1 MYPKLLKWY
10 NVPMSEKASGADNQQ
25 GRLSEKLTP
34 DYIVGIVDGE
44 GYFSVSA
51 IVDRSQGYDNYNVRL
66 VFGIKLNAED
76 GEILHSIRDY
86 FGCGTVRFRK
96 DDRKNFCDCLEYQV
110 RDTKSITEII
120 IPFFQKYPL
129 RFIKKRRA
137 FLKFIEI
144 TKMKEKKIH
153 LNLEG
158 LLEIQRLSRQMHL

>member
-1 MYPKLLKWY
+1 
-10 NVPMSEKASGADNQQ
+10 MSEKVTSADNQQ

-76 GEILHSIRDY
+76 GEILHIIRNY

-129 RFIKKRRA
+129 HFAKKKRA

-153 LNLEG
+153 LSPIG
-158 LLEIQRLSRQMHL
+158 LLEIQRLAKQVHT

>member
-1 MYPKLLKWY
+1 
-10 NVPMSEKASGADNQQ
+10 MSEKVTSADNQQ

-76 GEILHSIRDY
+76 GEILHIIRNY

-96 DDRKNFCDCLEYQV
+96 DERKENPFKPDRTSRNSALSKTSTHIVPSE
-110 RDTKSITEII
+110 TI
-120 IPFFQKYPL
+120 
-129 RFIKKRRA
+129 RRPP
-137 FLKFIEI
+137 
-144 TKMKEKKIH
+144 
-153 LNLEG
+153 
-158 LLEIQRLSRQMHL
+158 S